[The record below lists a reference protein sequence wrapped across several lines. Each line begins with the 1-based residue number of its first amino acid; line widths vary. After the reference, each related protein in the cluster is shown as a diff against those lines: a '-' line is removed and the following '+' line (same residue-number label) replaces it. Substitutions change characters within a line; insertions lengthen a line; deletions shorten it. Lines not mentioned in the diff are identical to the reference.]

1 MLVRSR
7 KQEKAM
13 EPKQLARLLS
23 GRNEPSVLEKEAL
36 FERIVTAGEPRR
48 RHRPTFAMMVAVFT
62 SMAGA
67 VAATA
72 LVLHFRTPADPE
84 LQSRGKAT
92 AVPTVRLAC
101 LETAQAGTC
110 RLGDTLAFEIGGLPT
125 DRRHF
130 AAFARR
136 ADGVVIWYFPTADG
150 QSEPVNSTSG
160 LLKQA
165 VRLGPP
171 HVPGPYQIVVVF
183 SRMPMTRADIKK
195 ALEASPTPADG
206 ILVLERAMLLREGT

>member
-1 MLVRSR
+1 
-7 KQEKAM
+7 
-13 EPKQLARLLS
+13 
-23 GRNEPSVLEKEAL
+23 
-36 FERIVTAGEPRR
+36 
-48 RHRPTFAMMVAVFT
+48 
-62 SMAGA
+62 
-67 VAATA
+67 
-72 LVLHFRTPADPE
+72 VLHLRTPADPE

-92 AVPTVRLAC
+92 AIPTLRLAC

-110 RLGDTLAFEIGGLPT
+110 RIGDTLAFDIGGLPA

-150 QSEPVNSTSG
+150 QSEPVEPATG

-183 SRMPMTRADIKK
+183 SRTAMTRADIKK
-195 ALEASPTPADG
+195 ALEASPAPADG
-206 ILVLERAMLLREGT
+206 LLVLERAMVLREGT